1 MDSQSE
7 ALIVAFSTILVP
19 EDGFVDDY
27 YLPVSREVALAAI
40 PEAASSPSLDA

>member
-7 ALIVAFSTILVP
+7 ALIAAFSTILVP

-27 YLPVSREVALAAI
+27 YLPVARELALAVA
-40 PEAASSPSLDA
+40 PSSPSLGA